1 MNKKSKELFTI
12 PTKELKDKINIF
24 LEQEYG
30 DKFVAF
36 KEMIKKYITDSLI
49 EYISSK
55 QIIINIGKYE
65 EELME
70 ATSMP
75 TEGIL
80 FYLFT
85 NNIFT
90 YEKEYEFN
98 FSINKG
104 IDKSI
109 LILNFEYLNGINEFE
124 YKIEKNIQRFERT
137 INMSDTYALLVKN
150 IEEIITDKIK
160 LCFKYASAYATN
172 KENTDEKELE
182 KELVLLLADQN
193 ANTIFKEA
201 NNIENQKK

>member
-36 KEMIKKYITDSLI
+36 KEMMKKYITDSLI

-70 ATSMP
+70 ATSMY

>member
-36 KEMIKKYITDSLI
+36 KEMMKKYITDSLI